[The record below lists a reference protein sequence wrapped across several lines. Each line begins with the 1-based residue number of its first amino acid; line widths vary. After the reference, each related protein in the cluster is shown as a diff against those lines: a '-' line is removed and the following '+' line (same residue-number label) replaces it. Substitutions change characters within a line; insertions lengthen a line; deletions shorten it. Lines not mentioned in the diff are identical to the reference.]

1 MKKKES
7 SEKREIN
14 TQKSYIE
21 GDANVEGGDFVG
33 GDKLI
38 GFGPEQVAQIV
49 KNLSP
54 SYRDPE
60 KLDKALQKF
69 QNYHKSLYEWKEL
82 HNLLDEIINSFNQF
96 YSQVE
101 RLNASSGRP
110 DIKDLRLLWLP
121 VSKRVDELLEFAK
134 SVKLIGKPFRDEEG
148 QYYGERWVIEIFLL
162 RNDLNNIF
170 YPDEHTNSEISS
182 RGKLFSFGA
191 KPRWW
196 DTMYELTR
204 SFYHTA
210 YLHLHWG
217 DKKLRETATELY
229 HLSESVFQRP

>member
-1 MKKKES
+1 MKKKAP

-21 GDANVEGGDFVG
+21 GDQIV
-33 GDKLI
+33 
-38 GFGPEQVAQIV
+38 GFGPEQVAHII
-49 KNLSP
+49 KKLSP
-54 SYRDPE
+54 SYQDPE

-69 QNYHKSLYEWKEL
+69 QDFHKSLYEWKEL

-110 DIKDLRLLWLP
+110 DIKELRLLWLP
-121 VSKRVDELLEFAK
+121 VSKRVDELLDFSK
-134 SVKLIGKPFRDEEG
+134 DIKLIGKPFRDDNG
-148 QYYGERWVIEIFLL
+148 QYLGERWVIEIFLL

-170 YPDEHTNSEISS
+170 YPDEQANIESSS

-191 KPRWW
+191 KPQWW
-196 DTMYELTR
+196 DMMYELTR

-229 HLSESVFQRP
+229 HLSESVFQRS